1 MHFTFGAGRCWIVR
15 ALGANPII
23 RLIDRAEAVGA
34 ILIIVLILTA
44 TAATAAISTA
54 VHDSRSHLY
63 AEQAATRHTV
73 QARVTARS
81 KETAGG
87 TGRRFET
94 AARWPTPSGER
105 SGSIVLTRPAEAGDQ
120 VDMLVDP
127 TGWQVPP
134 PPPQWQAGVD
144 AVTVG
149 VAVWLIS
156 IGVIGLAASLA
167 QQWLMRLRFEMGRR
181 ATPAEKRQRRVPGEA
196 ALKPGPPHGDHGS
209 DDMATMDRMTHKS
222 HD

>member
-1 MHFTFGAGRCWIVR
+1 MIHFTFGAGRCWIVR

-23 RLIDRAEAVGA
+23 RLTDRAEAVGA
-34 ILIIVLILTA
+34 VLVIVLILTA

-81 KETAGG
+81 EETAGG

-94 AARWPTPSGER
+94 AARWPTPSGEH

-120 VDMLVDP
+120 VDILVDP
-127 TGWQVPP
+127 TGRQVPP

-149 VAVWLIS
+149 VSVWLIS

-167 QQWLMRLRFEMGRR
+167 QQWLMRLRFRKWDDELRLLKSDSGGF
-181 ATPAEKRQRRVPGEA
+181 KGKQR
-196 ALKPGPPHGDHGS
+196 
-209 DDMATMDRMTHKS
+209 
-222 HD
+222 